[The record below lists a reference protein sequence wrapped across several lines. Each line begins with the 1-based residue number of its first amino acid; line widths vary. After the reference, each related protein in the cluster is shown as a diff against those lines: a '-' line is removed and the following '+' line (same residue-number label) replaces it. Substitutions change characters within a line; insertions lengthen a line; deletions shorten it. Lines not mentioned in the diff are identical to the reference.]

1 MIGGAGLLG
10 GPTHGS
16 PPSAGTPVTA
26 GPCPPLPEGA
36 SLPSEM
42 KIEHGNDQE
51 MSDGE
56 RHVHPE
62 GSM

>member
-1 MIGGAGLLG
+1 MEARQARARGHRRAL
-10 GPTHGS
+10 
-16 PPSAGTPVTA
+16 
-26 GPCPPLPEGA
+26 PPLPEGA